1 MADNFDTDDSP
12 TRRFNGD
19 KYASPPEGGP
29 PGQALGGQLRVP
41 IAPYIDAA
49 DALANNRQMV
59 VSVRHEASGK
69 EVFFKAFITAFN
81 ETYNSDWSRESV
93 FGRVDPIQLFR
104 STERKITLALK
115 VPGATEGEAYEN
127 LGRLQLLTQFL
138 YPTYLDDGASAQLM
152 GQSPLVRLKVMNL
165 IRTNK
170 NDEPAATTSAGRES
184 FNNYKSDLGASA
196 GLLGTINSL
205 QINHNLENP
214 AASAIEKGV
223 NTILPTYFD
232 VSFDF
237 SPIHEHPIGWNE
249 EGEALTPTFPYGVDL
264 HTEEHNIDV
273 DDIWNSPVTD
283 CGDRR
288 IGTELTDVECA
299 AQYIAQGGFAAEVE
313 DALVQEHFKDRDSA
327 QAALDNAEARYSG
340 MFGASRFKKDMKSA
354 QKSMKAGEKI
364 DPYIGSAIAGQR
376 IGDDSASKKARA
388 RGRRVIGSSYAQRA
402 KRLYDLE

>member
-1 MADNFDTDDSP
+1 MAENFDTDDSP
-12 TRRFNGD
+12 TRRFNVE
-19 KYASPPEGGP
+19 KYSSTDPGA
-29 PGQALGGQLRVP
+29 GQALGGGQLKAP

-59 VSVRHEASGK
+59 ISVRHEASGK

-138 YPTYLDDGASAQLM
+138 YPTYIDDGSKAQLM

-170 NDEPAATTSAGRES
+170 NDEAAVGAEGRQS

-196 GLLGTINSL
+196 GLLGVINSM

-232 VSFDF
+232 VSLDF
-237 SPIHEHPIGWNE
+237 SPIHEHSIGWDT
-249 EGEALTPTFPYGVDL
+249 EGNALAATFPYGVDL

-273 DDIWNSPVTD
+273 DDIYTSSTPNCDDLNDSE
-283 CGDRR
+283 CLEARAEAEFEE
-288 IGTELTDVECA
+288 ELIRKEFT
-299 AQYIAQGGFAAEVE
+299 
-313 DALVQEHFKDRDSA
+313 DRDSA
-327 QAALDNAEARYSG
+327 QQALDNAKARYSG
-340 MFGASRFKKDMKSA
+340 MFGGARFNRDKKRAMKGKTSDYIDSA
-354 QKSMKAGEKI
+354 LAGETLRTQGGGTRGATKVK
-364 DPYIGSAIAGQR
+364 YI
-376 IGDDSASKKARA
+376 
-388 RGRRVIGSSYAQRA
+388 
-402 KRLYDLE
+402 YDLE

>member
-12 TRRFNGD
+12 TRRFNVD
-19 KYASPPEGGP
+19 KYASAPEGGP

-170 NDEPAATTSAGRES
+170 NDEPAVDMYANRES

-249 EGEALTPTFPYGVDL
+249 EGAALTPTFPYGVDL
-264 HTEEHNIDV
+264 HTEEHKIDV
-273 DDIWNSPVTD
+273 DDIWNPPKANCDGMDPGSDEAVK
-283 CGDRR
+283 
-288 IGTELTDVECA
+288 CA
-299 AQYIAQGGFAAEVE
+299 AQKFAAEVE

-340 MFGASRFKKDMKSA
+340 MFGASRFKKDMKKA
-354 QKSMKAGEKI
+354 AKQKRAGERI

-376 IGDDSASKKARA
+376 IGDDSGRRRAEA

>member
-12 TRRFNGD
+12 TRRFNVD
-19 KYASPPEGGP
+19 KYASAPEGGP

-170 NDEPAATTSAGRES
+170 NDEPAVDMYANRES

-264 HTEEHNIDV
+264 HTEEHKIDV
-273 DDIWNSPVTD
+273 DDIWNPPKANCD
-283 CGDRR
+283 GMDPGD
-288 IGTELTDVECA
+288 DDAVECA

-340 MFGASRFKKDMKSA
+340 MFGASRFKKDMKKA
-354 QKSMKAGEKI
+354 AKQKRAGERI

-376 IGDDSASKKARA
+376 IGDDSGRRRAEA

>member
-12 TRRFNGD
+12 TRRFNVD
-19 KYASPPEGGP
+19 KYASAPEGGP

-170 NDEPAATTSAGRES
+170 NDEPAVDMYANRES

-264 HTEEHNIDV
+264 HTEEHKIDV
-273 DDIWNSPVTD
+273 DDIWNPPLANCD
-283 CGDRR
+283 GMDPGD
-288 IGTELTDVECA
+288 DDAVECA

-340 MFGASRFKKDMKSA
+340 MFGASRFKKDMKKA
-354 QKSMKAGEKI
+354 AKQKRAGERI
-364 DPYIGSAIAGQR
+364 DPYIGSAIAGQAMQSR
-376 IGDDSASKKARA
+376 RA
-388 RGRRVIGSSYAQRA
+388 TAGRLTGRY
-402 KRLYDLE
+402 LYDLEF

>member
-12 TRRFNGD
+12 TRRFNVD
-19 KYASPPEGGP
+19 KYASAPEGGP

-170 NDEPAATTSAGRES
+170 NDEPAVDMYANRES

-249 EGEALTPTFPYGVDL
+249 EGAALTPTFPYGVDL
-264 HTEEHNIDV
+264 HTEEHKIDV
-273 DDIWNSPVTD
+273 DDIWNPPKANCDGMVQGSDEAVK
-283 CGDRR
+283 
-288 IGTELTDVECA
+288 CA
-299 AQYIAQGGFAAEVE
+299 AQGFAAEVE

-340 MFGASRFKKDMKSA
+340 MFGASRFKKDMKKA
-354 QKSMKAGEKI
+354 AKQKRAGERI

-376 IGDDSASKKARA
+376 IGDDSGRRRAEA